1 MLLPFHHRHLPAR
14 LPTHLTTCLPTCPLL
29 GFTTAMVL
37 LVLSAWNQGLR
48 RAVAAAL
55 LSVPLWLL
63 CMFGW
68 FLLWHPLVERKLWS
82 MMCVMSC
89 VATPV
94 SALPL
99 AAMISWQYTRGFDI

>member
-1 MLLPFHHRHLPAR
+1 FS
-14 LPTHLTTCLPTCPLL
+14 
-29 GFTTAMVL
+29 TAMVL
-37 LVLSAWNQGLR
+37 LVLSAWNHGLR
-48 RAVAAAL
+48 RAGLIPVLLLVVAPLAAVAAAL